1 MSIET
6 PSYDNSYELRSITRS
21 LLPSNGRIADAVSRG
36 NTLFSWFQTAWQD
49 HADVEWVH
57 RYVKEADEQT
67 KIEAKVGYVLEA
79 LHAGHPL
86 PRDHLE
92 WRGLLSLLSFAKD
105 PGHIQQSI
113 ESIERWTKQGFF
125 QPLIINPD
133 LSVTDR
139 VNNTLTMSAFV
150 ALGCLGNLEAFQRF
164 HQQMGNLAE
173 MKEEYMGKTT
183 PSIYKF
189 LLLDEKSL
197 DCFVYMHQWKKE
209 QREVALPKEKVSDW
223 LHICLLYQNA
233 PAARQIFKIAA
244 DEIDKTA
251 PIPMNWIMNH
261 IERCRES
268 GEDAVE
274 VLKILAEELPFPN
287 TKSEGQKYY
296 RSAPLLKVVQPHVN
310 VVNQLALVDFLV
322 AQGDDVNEI
331 DNQDRTVLYRAILEN
346 NLPLIKKLVEHGA
359 DIRHHHLGIA
369 YNRYVCMRGT
379 GEMVDYVLSQSNEE
393 ERSILYQDAGNNQD
407 PEVMIIVERFKLDQ
421 ETAQPVNN
429 AVYKRARL

>member
-1 MSIET
+1 MSIEK
-6 PSYDNSYELRSITRS
+6 PHYDNSYELRSITRS

-36 NTLFSWFQTAWQD
+36 NTLFSWFNTDWQD
-49 HADVEWVH
+49 HVGVESVLW
-57 RYVKEADEQT
+57 YVKGADAQA

-79 LHAGHPL
+79 LYAGHPL

-113 ESIERWTKQGFF
+113 ESIERWTQQGVFE
-125 QPLIINPD
+125 PLIINPD
-133 LSVTDR
+133 LSTTDR

-164 HQQMGNLAE
+164 HQHMGNLAA
-173 MKEEYMGKTT
+173 MKADYMGKTT

-197 DCFVYMHQWKKE
+197 DCFLYMHQWTKE
-209 QREVALPKEKVSDW
+209 QGEVALPKEKVSDW
-223 LHICLLYQNA
+223 LHTCLLYQNA
-233 PAARQIFKIAA
+233 PAARQIFKIAK
-244 DEIDKTA
+244 DEINKTE
-251 PIPMNWIMNH
+251 PIRMNWIMDH
-261 IERCRES
+261 IERCREN
-268 GEDAVE
+268 GEDAVAM
-274 VLKILAEELPFPN
+274 LKILAEELPFPN

-310 VVNQLALVDFLV
+310 VKNQLALVDFLV
-322 AQGDDVNEI
+322 EQGDDVNEI
-331 DNQDRTVLYRAILEN
+331 DREDRTALYVAILEK

-359 DIRHHHLGIA
+359 DIRHSYLGMA
-369 YNRYVCMRGT
+369 YNRYVCIRGT

-421 ETAQPVNN
+421 QTAQPVNN